1 MADRMTAP
9 QFLAKKAKGEKLT
22 VLTAYDATF
31 AELAD
36 EAGVDAILVGDS
48 LGNVVLG
55 YPTTIPVTLTDIVH
69 HLKAVK
75 RGCHR
80 ALLIADLPFGS
91 YQAGVP
97 QAVESAV
104 TLMQAGADA
113 VKLEGDYFDEVTA
126 IVRAG
131 IPVMGHLGFTPQSVN
146 TIGGHRVQGRG
157 DSAAKIL
164 TQARDLEAA
173 GAFGVVLELIPAD
186 LAASITSLIKIPTIG
201 IGAGAHCDGQVQVIN
216 DVLGLGSKK
225 YRHAGEFLSGR
236 TLIIDA
242 IRQYRLSVSNG
253 EFPTGENSFK

>member
-9 QFLAKKAKGEKLT
+9 LFVAKKAKGEKLT

-55 YPTTIPVTLTDIVH
+55 YPTTVPVTLVDMVH
-69 HLKAVK
+69 HLQAVR
-75 RGCHR
+75 RGCRR
-80 ALLIADLPFGS
+80 ALVIADLPFGT
-91 YQAGVP
+91 YQTGVS

-113 VKLEGDYFDEVTA
+113 VKLEGDYFAEVKA
-126 IVRAG
+126 IIRAG

-157 DSAAKIL
+157 DAAANVL
-164 TQARDLEAA
+164 AQAQSLESA
-173 GAFGVVLELIPAD
+173 GAFGMVLELIPAQ
-186 LAASITSLIKIPTIG
+186 LAASITNQVKIPTIG
-201 IGAGAHCDGQVQVIN
+201 IGAGIHCDGQVQVIN

-236 TLIIDA
+236 SMVVNA
-242 IRQYRLSVSNG
+242 IREYQQAVSQG
-253 EFPTGENSFK
+253 QFPTEENSFE